1 MTKPNQKPPITKIVE
16 GRAKRLLG
24 EFGRPDLIVDGEKEE
39 QGGGGGSG
47 RWRSATR

>member
-39 QGGGGGSG
+39 QEGH
-47 RWRSATR
+47 RERAVDKRDT